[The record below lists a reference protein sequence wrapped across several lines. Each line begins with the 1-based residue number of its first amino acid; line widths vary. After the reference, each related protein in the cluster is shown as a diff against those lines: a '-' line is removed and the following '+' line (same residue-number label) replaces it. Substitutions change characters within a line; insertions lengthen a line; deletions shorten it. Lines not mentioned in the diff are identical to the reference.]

1 MVRFL
6 PAGDTALTIEFGEV
20 ADLAMSARVLA
31 LDRRLATAG
40 LAGVVETVPTLRSLT
55 VHYLPSVTTAAELQA
70 AIEPLREDLEAAAP
84 VGRRWHLPV
93 HYGDTDGPDLDA
105 VAQQTGL
112 TPEGCAR
119 LHASVT
125 YRIYMIGFLPGHPY
139 MGDLPPALRLPRR
152 HTPRVAVPA
161 GSVAIAT
168 TMTVIYPWES
178 PGGWHII
185 GRTPAPLFDVRMA
198 APALLAAGDVI
209 SFEPIDT
216 DVLESLDERVRDGT
230 WRPEPEVGSP

>member
-20 ADLAMSARVLA
+20 AEFAMSAMVLA
-31 LDRRLATAG
+31 LDRRLAGAG

-70 AIEPLREDLEAAAP
+70 AIEPLREGLEAAAP

-93 HYGDTDGPDLDA
+93 HYGDADGPDLEA
-105 VAQQTGL
+105 VARHAGL
-112 TPEGCAR
+112 APEDCAR
-119 LHASVT
+119 LHASIA

-152 HTPRVAVPA
+152 DTPRVAVPA

-185 GRTPAPLFDVRMA
+185 GRTPAPLFDMRNA
-198 APALLAAGDVI
+198 APALLAPGDVI
-209 SFEPIDT
+209 SFEPIDS
-216 DVLESLDERVRDGT
+216 DALESLEERGRDGS
-230 WRPEPEVGSP
+230 WRPEPEMGSP